1 LRIALNLSTLNLL
14 YYSMTKKLLLL
25 LTLFISYITFVSLTH
40 PSSPAQKPV
49 LKTIIIDPGHGGKD
63 PGARGLFSNEADVA
77 LAISL
82 KLGKAIQEK
91 MPDVKLVY
99 TRTTDVLPGN
109 ALNKDLALRI
119 RANMANEAKGDLFIS
134 IHCNAVGPKA
144 GGWYAK
150 RVVGYRN
157 KVVYTGK
164 GKKRKKKTVK
174 EPIYENYYVE
184 NKRVGTETYIWAA
197 DRSEA
202 KSTYINTAEEGGEN
216 VEDSLNVLDLNSP
229 EARIRAQL
237 YTKFYF
243 RNSYTFAK
251 FVEDEFAKAGRF
263 SGGVKQRNE
272 KGIWVLQATGMPS
285 ILVETGFIT
294 NKKEEEYLN
303 SEDGQLEVV
312 SNIMGAL
319 ERYKK
324 DLETLNKS
332 AVTSSK

>member
-1 LRIALNLSTLNLL
+1 MKKKISLILL
-14 YYSMTKKLLLL
+14 
-25 LTLFISYITFVSLTH
+25 LFISYITFVSLTK
-40 PSSPAQKPV
+40 PSSSSPVQKPV
-49 LKTIIIDPGHGGKD
+49 LKTIIIDAGHGGKD

-82 KLGKAIQEK
+82 KLGEAIQKE
-91 MPDVKLVY
+91 MPDVKIIY

-109 ALNKDLALRI
+109 AANKDLALRI

-134 IHCNAVGPKA
+134 IHCNAIGPKA

-150 RVVGYRN
+150 RVVGYKN

-202 KSTYINTAEEGGEN
+202 KSSFINPEEEGGEN

-251 FVEDEFAKAGRF
+251 FVEDEFQKAGRF

-303 SEDGQLEVV
+303 SEDGQTEVV
-312 SNIMGAL
+312 GNIMSAL
-319 ERYKK
+319 THYKK
-324 DLETLNKS
+324 DLESLS
-332 AVTSSK
+332 RVTATATTTK

>member
-1 LRIALNLSTLNLL
+1 
-14 YYSMTKKLLLL
+14 
-25 LTLFISYITFVSLTH
+25 
-40 PSSPAQKPV
+40 
-49 LKTIIIDPGHGGKD
+49 
-63 PGARGLFSNEADVA
+63 
-77 LAISL
+77 
-82 KLGKAIQEK
+82 
-91 MPDVKLVY
+91 
-99 TRTTDVLPGN
+99 
-109 ALNKDLALRI
+109 
-119 RANMANEAKGDLFIS
+119 MANEAKGDLFIS
-134 IHCNAVGPKA
+134 IHCNATAQKA

-150 RVVGYRN
+150 KVVGYRN

-164 GKKRKKKTVK
+164 GKKRRKKTVK

-184 NKRVGTETYIWAA
+184 NKRIGTETYIWAA

-202 KSTYINTAEEGGEN
+202 KSTFIETDDDGGEN

-237 YTKFYF
+237 YTKYYF

-251 FVEDEFAKAGRF
+251 FVEEEFKKAGRL

-303 SEDGQLEVV
+303 SEDGQQEIVN
-312 SNIMGAL
+312 NIMNAL

-324 DLETLNKS
+324 DLEMMGRATATS
-332 AVTSSK
+332 AK